1 MSEAAEPRSETPR
14 GTGAGRSALGLGTL
28 LLLLGASYVLTRGDI
43 PGRLSLLL
51 GRFHPVV
58 VHLPIGFLVAL
69 VGIELLALR
78 KRSPDMGA
86 ARGVLLWGACVTSVL
101 SVALGFCLE
110 REGGRD
116 GELLDRHRWL
126 GVATAALCLGA
137 AALRLAPGRRGRV
150 AYGAALAACAILL
163 VWTGHDGGSLTH
175 GAGYLTEHLAG
186 MPPEKGQE
194 AAPPDFAQDVVPIFR
209 AKCVPCHGPG
219 KQDGKFRM
227 DPPALLMEGGE
238 SQRPGIVP
246 GDVAASHVAD
256 LISRPRDRKGAMP
269 PRGSPAL
276 TREEMSTI
284 LYWIGTGAT
293 GLRKEEG
300 P

>member
-1 MSEAAEPRSETPR
+1 MSEPAEPRSATPR
-14 GTGAGRSALGLGTL
+14 RPSALAAGAL
-28 LLLLGASYVLTRGDI
+28 LALLAASFLLTRGGV

-69 VGIELLALR
+69 VAIELLALR
-78 KRSPDMGA
+78 KRWENLA
-86 ARGVLLWGACVTSVL
+86 TARGMLLWGACATSVL
-101 SVALGFCLE
+101 SAALGFCLA
-110 REGGRD
+110 REGGWD
-116 GELLDRHRWL
+116 EDLLDRHRWL
-126 GVATAALCLGA
+126 GATTAVLCLGA
-137 AALRLAPGRRGRV
+137 AALRLVPGRPGRF
-150 AYGAALAACAILL
+150 AYGAALAACAAVL
-163 VWTGHDGGSLTH
+163 VWTGHSGGSLTH
-175 GAGYLTEHLAG
+175 GAGYLTEHLSRT
-186 MPPEKGQE
+186 PPEKPPE
-194 AAPPDFAQDVVPIFR
+194 APPPDFARDVVPILL

-219 KQDGKFRM
+219 KQEGKFRM
-227 DPPALLMEGGE
+227 DLPAAFLEGGE

-269 PRGSPAL
+269 PRASPAL
-276 TREEMSTI
+276 TRDEMSTI
-284 LYWIGTGAT
+284 LYWIGTGAQ